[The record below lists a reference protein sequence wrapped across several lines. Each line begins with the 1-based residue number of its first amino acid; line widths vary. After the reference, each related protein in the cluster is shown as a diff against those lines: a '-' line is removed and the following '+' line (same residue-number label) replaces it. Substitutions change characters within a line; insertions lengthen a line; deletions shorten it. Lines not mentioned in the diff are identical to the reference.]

1 MNEPTQNPISQS
13 RRFAGRWRLLMLLIL
28 MLPLMMGTRRG
39 EQSGCGTSQDARQLI
54 FETNAGR
61 QTVVPSRNRT
71 QDIPINPSA
80 VTIQYRGDESSV
92 LYAWSERGSGE
103 TLIGRRYFAISQY
116 L

>member
-1 MNEPTQNPISQS
+1 
-13 RRFAGRWRLLMLLIL
+13 
-28 MLPLMMGTRRG
+28 
-39 EQSGCGTSQDARQLI
+39 
-54 FETNAGR
+54 GR

-71 QDIPINPSA
+71 QDLPINPSA

-116 L
+116 LGQRSDHSAQRFTFDASSVGLPNGISIVRQYDQGNCSVFQSWGVFQE